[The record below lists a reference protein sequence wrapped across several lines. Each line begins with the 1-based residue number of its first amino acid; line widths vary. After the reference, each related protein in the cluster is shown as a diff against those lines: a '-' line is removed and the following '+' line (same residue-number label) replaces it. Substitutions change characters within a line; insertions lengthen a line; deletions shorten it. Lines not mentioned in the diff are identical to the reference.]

1 MNEKRSENLF
11 LTSIFSHQ
19 KHKSL
24 AMSSGTS
31 EEKID
36 YILFTF
42 VQVDKESLAWLFEK
56 NKQRAR
62 SILYKENNDTDSTD
76 GIFDFLS
83 QISNSVQEG
92 FDELLGGDSGKKRF
106 VKAMSKI
113 FTLLFKTR
121 VDTAEKIKRIIKIA
135 IETTLKIWQEPRQQE
150 GDYLW

>member
-1 MNEKRSENLF
+1 MQCQAVHLRKKLTIYF
-11 LTSIFSHQ
+11 LPLYGSTKNHRHGYL
-19 KHKSL
+19 K
-24 AMSSGTS
+24 
-31 EEKID
+31 KINRG
-36 YILFTF
+36 IL
-42 VQVDKESLAWLFEK
+42 S
-56 NKQRAR
+56 
-62 SILYKENNDTDSTD
+62 KENNDTDSTD

-135 IETTLKIWQEPRQQE
+135 IETTLKILQEPRQQE